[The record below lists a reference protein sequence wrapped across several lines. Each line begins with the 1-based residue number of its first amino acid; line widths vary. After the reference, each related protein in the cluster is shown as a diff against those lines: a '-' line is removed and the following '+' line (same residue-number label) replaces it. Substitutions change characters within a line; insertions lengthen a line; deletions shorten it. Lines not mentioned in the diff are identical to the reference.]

1 MYICVYV
8 YIYKYELSLP
18 PSSHVI
24 LLHTNYKNL
33 IYICFFTYFLNKIY
47 LSIFSMFIIHPV
59 R

>member
-1 MYICVYV
+1 MYICVCV
-8 YIYKYELSLP
+8 YKYELSLP

-24 LLHTNYKNL
+24 LFHTNYKNL

-59 R
+59 